1 MNGNLKLSRAPNTRM
16 EYIIMT
22 ARTQT
27 RTTSKLANMPAV
39 LMLLLAI
46 VLLTPTTGLAEI
58 RLGKGDR
65 VKVVIAGLS
74 SLDFE
79 AKVAADGSLD
89 FAWLGNYDAESKLLT
104 DLEAELQAAS
114 EGKLVKQYDRDGK
127 LFIIQLE
134 GLDVNLLHIAFNPI
148 VVTGSVSNPGQFEF
162 IPGMTVREA
171 VALAGGESNRLMVT
185 DVTVDATQVLRW
197 QGDYGAAAL
206 DHAEA
211 TIRSWRISA
220 EIAQNFDASPPE
232 GKITAVSN
240 NVVERIVQ
248 VQRSIM
254 TVNRETDVGERAY
267 FERARS
273 QALFRIEILG
283 LQQTNLKEAL
293 SADEEEEARVFALV
307 QRGLAAGSRAS
318 DVRKSTVLSATR
330 LLDLE
335 NDLAKSEQ
343 DIIKLDRQTA
353 AYEEQRLRNLYDS
366 QSATEQDIRL
376 AQIRMDIVSQYL
388 ALTGSDLATSEIIA
402 EFGLVAIIFRSV
414 SNEKVEITADL
425 TTILSPGDTVEI
437 TFEQIDEL
445 GISQ

>member
-134 GLDVNLLHIAFNPI
+134 GLDVNLLHIAYNPI
-148 VVTGSVSNPGQFEF
+148 VG
-162 IPGMTVREA
+162 R
-171 VALAGGESNRLMVT
+171 VA
-185 DVTVDATQVLRW
+185 
-197 QGDYGAAAL
+197 
-206 DHAEA
+206 
-211 TIRSWRISA
+211 
-220 EIAQNFDASPPE
+220 
-232 GKITAVSN
+232 
-240 NVVERIVQ
+240 
-248 VQRSIM
+248 
-254 TVNRETDVGERAY
+254 
-267 FERARS
+267 
-273 QALFRIEILG
+273 
-283 LQQTNLKEAL
+283 
-293 SADEEEEARVFALV
+293 
-307 QRGLAAGSRAS
+307 
-318 DVRKSTVLSATR
+318 
-330 LLDLE
+330 
-335 NDLAKSEQ
+335 
-343 DIIKLDRQTA
+343 
-353 AYEEQRLRNLYDS
+353 
-366 QSATEQDIRL
+366 
-376 AQIRMDIVSQYL
+376 
-388 ALTGSDLATSEIIA
+388 
-402 EFGLVAIIFRSV
+402 
-414 SNEKVEITADL
+414 
-425 TTILSPGDTVEI
+425 
-437 TFEQIDEL
+437 
-445 GISQ
+445 